1 MLLFILSAC
10 QKQAPEPVVQEPSCS
25 VPKAPGFM
33 ASGGVATW
41 TGDLDGDGRGD
52 RVVRGAVSNWQGAL
66 TDVVLNCRDGER
78 KLLELKAKEIN
89 VTEHRFHGWLTL
101 DVPRAKDA
109 DDQPAG
115 GPYAFSGAASAYVPA
130 LQAAQA
136 AGCPVWGL
144 GVRELA
150 VEGQRAT
157 FGTVGHEVAWTG
169 DLDGNAHMDWILI
182 EDGTFDPSGS
192 AYKVVL
198 GCPDDHGAL
207 VLDDTYSS
215 LEPDYESTDAFV
227 RLNAQGQDDA
237 GAAVQLVLGLP
248 SIADGVYTPVEE

>member
-1 MLLFILSAC
+1 MLLFTLLGC
-10 QKQAPEPVVQEPSCS
+10 PKQAPEPVVQEPSCS
-25 VPKAPGFM
+25 VPKASGFM

-52 RVVRGAVSNWQGAL
+52 RVVRGAISNWQGAL

-101 DVPRAKDA
+101 DVPRGKDA

-115 GPYAFSGAASAYVPA
+115 GPYAFSASASAYVPG

-136 AGCPVWGL
+136 AGCPAWGL
-144 GVRELA
+144 GVRELSI
-150 VEGQRAT
+150 EGQAAT
-157 FGTVGHEVAWTG
+157 FGTAGHEVAWTG

-182 EDGTFDPSGS
+182 EDGTFDPTGS

-198 GCPDDHGAL
+198 GCPDGHGAL
-207 VLDDTYSS
+207 VLEDAFTS

-227 RLNAQGQDDA
+227 RLNAHRLDEVGVDEA
-237 GAAVQLVLGLP
+237 LVLGLL
-248 SIADGVYTPVEE
+248 SVQDGVYTPLEE

>member
-1 MLLFILSAC
+1 MLLLATVVGC
-10 QKQAPEPVVQEPSCS
+10 AKQAPEPAVQEPSCS
-25 VPKAPGFM
+25 VPRAPGFM

-78 KLLELKAKEIN
+78 KLLELEAKEIN

-101 DVPRAKDA
+101 DVPSAKDA

-115 GPYAFSGAASAYVPA
+115 GPYAFSAASSAYVPA
-130 LQAAQA
+130 GRAAREV
-136 AGCPVWGL
+136 GCPVWGH

-150 VEGQRAT
+150 IEGQRAT
-157 FGTVGHEVAWTG
+157 FGDVGHEVAWTG

-192 AYKVVL
+192 LFKVVL
-198 GCPDDHGAL
+198 GCPDAHGAL
-207 VLDDTYSS
+207 VLEDAFTS

-227 RLNAQGQDDA
+227 RLNGHRLDDA
-237 GAAVQLVLGLP
+237 GADVELVYGLGGQ
-248 SIADGVYTPVEE
+248 GVYEAVEE